1 MSAQLAVVRA
11 EAPNPAEQSDTK
23 NPTVGEIFAAYIAA
37 RSNPN
42 AYRKCKAPRAL
53 TICLAEP
60 TKLWADW
67 RINDFK
73 KGSRQRVEDAVQEWL
88 EDLEPAT
95 CRKRCTIMRAAFR
108 HAWKYELIDKAQEPF
123 FELPPTGPARERVIH
138 PEKELPR
145 LLNELDRAPNHL
157 RYAGYILLVTG
168 QRVGAVL
175 ALTWDLVDFENRVIR
190 FRDTEAPEERSK
202 KRRTDQPMDDFLFA
216 LLSDAK
222 ERATCDSVIEW
233 CGRGCKTVY
242 PGLKRLLRRAGL
254 GDCRIHDLRRSSATF
269 VYHGLG
275 GNLTAAANHI
285 GDSEKMAD
293 AVYVQ
298 RNAEVN
304 LPGIRA
310 VSAVIAN
317 ARKAG

>member
-1 MSAQLAVVRA
+1 MDFTA
-11 EAPNPAEQSDTK
+11 AP
-23 NPTVGEIFAAYIAA
+23 IA
-37 RSNPN
+37 
-42 AYRKCKAPRAL
+42 
-53 TICLAEP
+53 
-60 TKLWADW
+60 
-67 RINDFK
+67 
-73 KGSRQRVEDAVQEWL
+73 SR
-88 EDLEPAT
+88 
-95 CRKRCTIMRAAFR
+95 
-108 HAWKYELIDKAQEPF
+108 
-123 FELPPTGPARERVIH
+123 G
-138 PEKELPR
+138 R
-145 LLNELDRAPNHL
+145 LGRF
-157 RYAGYILLVTG
+157 V
-168 QRVGAVL
+168 VL
-175 ALTWDLVDFENRVIR
+175 AM
-190 FRDTEAPEERSK
+190 
-202 KRRTDQPMDDFLFA
+202 RRCCPGLAADVNGGQFQNHA
-216 LLSDAK
+216 LP